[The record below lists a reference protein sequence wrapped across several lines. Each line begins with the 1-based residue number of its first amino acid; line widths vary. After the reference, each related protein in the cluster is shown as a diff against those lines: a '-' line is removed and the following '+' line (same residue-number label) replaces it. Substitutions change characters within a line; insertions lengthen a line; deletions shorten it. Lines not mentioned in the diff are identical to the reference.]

1 MTEKFYAKEVS
12 VKDYKGFSGGFGSY
26 AQKGG
31 EASMIRLRMPG
42 GRVTKEKLKFLVDS
56 IEKYDVKRAHITT
69 CQTVQFHDLGA
80 KAVCDIMEQAM
91 DVSIVTRGGG
101 GDFPRNTM
109 VSPLSGVEKGE
120 YFDVLPYAEEAGDY
134 LMGIIKTVK
143 LPRKLK
149 VGFSNSP
156 ANVTHATFRDLG
168 FVAKANG
175 LFDVYSAG
183 GLGNNYRMG
192 VKVAEDA
199 NPEEVLYYV
208 EAMVRTFTTYGNYES
223 RAKSRTRYMQET
235 LGVDGYRKAYQ
246 EKLAEVKEEYKDS
259 LLIKLEGKTAENTI
273 NNVENTSTE
282 GADKKN
288 MNDTSA
294 AIAENIVNNIEKN
307 STAAVGAKN
316 NADMS
321 EIIENETKNIMKKDE
336 NILLETAESYPQK
349 EAASERILPQKQ
361 AGLYAV
367 AYHPIGGIVPVKKFG
382 EIYNI
387 VKDIVNA
394 EVRIAPDETL
404 YIINLNR
411 LQAKEVVTITE
422 DGAKNLF
429 ETSVSCIGSTVCQI
443 GLRDSQGLLAS
454 IIEAV
459 EPYHFADGVLPR
471 IHISG
476 CTSSCG
482 THQIGK
488 LGFHGASKRVDGK
501 MQPAFAFHVNGEDAQ
516 GEEHFGEEWGVMT
529 AEDIPKFFV
538 ELGQKVSSDNLTYNT
553 WFAKNPEE
561 LKTLAEKYIKS

>member
-1 MTEKFYAKEVS
+1 MNQELMKEFKADLKEFREMTEKFYAKEVS

-31 EASMIRLRMPG
+31 EASMLRLRMPG

-56 IEKYDVKRAHITT
+56 IERYDVKRAHITT
-69 CQTVQFHDLGA
+69 CQTVQFHDLDA

-91 DVSIVTRGGG
+91 DAGIVTRGGG

-109 VSPLSGVEKGE
+109 VSPLSGVEQGE

-168 FVAKANG
+168 FVAKEEG
-175 LFDVYSAG
+175 TFDVYSAG

-192 VKVAEDA
+192 VKVAE
-199 NPEEVLYYV
+199 NVKPEEVLYYV

-246 EKLAEVKEEYKDS
+246 EKLAEVKAEYKDS
-259 LLIKLEGKTAENTI
+259 LLIKV
-273 NNVENTSTE
+273 VETE
-282 GADKKN
+282 VEHTRK
-288 MNDTSA
+288 
-294 AIAENIVNNIEKN
+294 NIENN
-307 STAAVGAKN
+307 STDK
-316 NADMS
+316 
-321 EIIENETKNIMKKDE
+321 
-336 NILLETAESYPQK
+336 
-349 EAASERILPQKQ
+349 SERILSQKQ
-361 AGLYAV
+361 EGLYAV

-387 VKDIVNA
+387 IKDIGDA

-404 YIINLNR
+404 YIINLNAS
-411 LQAKEVVTITE
+411 QAKEIAAITE

-454 IIEAV
+454 IVETV

-501 MQPAFAFHVNGEDAQ
+501 MQPAFAFHVNGTDAQ
-516 GEEHFGEEWGVMT
+516 GAEHFGEEWGVM
-529 AEDIPKFFV
+529 AADVIPEFFV
-538 ELGQKVSSDNLTYNT
+538 ELGQVISDENLTYEV
-553 WFAKNPEE
+553 WYAKHPDK
-561 LKTLAEKYIKS
+561 LKKIAEKYIC